1 MRKATNRRNFGIV
14 PIDDN
19 LINLQ
24 QKVADTYYQLKLI
37 PKKVNV
43 RDGVLTK
50 EQYAAFSP
58 KI

>member
-1 MRKATNRRNFGIV
+1 V

-24 QKVADTYYQLKLI
+24 QQVADKFYDLKLL
-37 PKKVNV
+37 PKQVNV
-43 RDGVLTK
+43 KQAMLSP

-58 KI
+58 KR